1 MVNADTTSTPE
12 DLTAARVAIP
22 QTVVYRTF
30 VHETIV
36 LNLETGLYHGLNSTG
51 GKMLD
56 TLRAV
61 GVIGDA
67 ARALAT
73 EFDVPLE
80 EIRQDLSVFCQEL
93 ISRGLLAIESG

>member
-1 MVNADTTSTPE
+1 MVNADNATTPE

-56 TLRAV
+56 TLSAV

-73 EFDVPLE
+73 EFAVPLE
-80 EIRQDLSVFCQEL
+80 EIQQDLSFFCQEL
-93 ISRGLLAIESG
+93 ISRGLLVIESG